1 MIGGMICVITLQFEI
16 QQQSLKRTDHE
27 FLVNKSK
34 NIIQAH
40 FKFSGELWEENS
52 EKYVIFKDS
61 WNNKTRIHLDE
72 NSCKI
77 PDNVLEG
84 DFFKLAIYA
93 GDRITTNY
101 IIIPLSS
108 TISPQK
114 SNTPISE
121 NSNIFN
127 SIFESL
133 RKKYDDLVL
142 EENKLYCYSGDE
154 CLKIINFDDLILN
167 TYPTK
172 DYVESE
178 LNKKYDD
185 FTYEN
190 GSLLCFI
197 NGELRK
203 KIPITGIEEF
213 YTRKEIDEQF
223 NEVNNRLDKFIID
236 GEVIETDNSLL
247 LNFN

>member
-1 MIGGMICVITLQFEI
+1 MINVITLQFEI

-34 NIIQAH
+34 NIIRAH

-101 IIIPLSS
+101 IIVPLSN

-121 NSNIFN
+121 NINIFN
-127 SIFESL
+127 I
-133 RKKYDDLVL
+133 R
-142 EENKLYCYSGDE
+142 
-154 CLKIINFDDLILN
+154 
-167 TYPTK
+167 
-172 DYVESE
+172 
-178 LNKKYDD
+178 
-185 FTYEN
+185 
-190 GSLLCFI
+190 
-197 NGELRK
+197 
-203 KIPITGIEEF
+203 
-213 YTRKEIDEQF
+213 
-223 NEVNNRLDKFIID
+223 
-236 GEVIETDNSLL
+236 
-247 LNFN
+247 

>member
-1 MIGGMICVITLQFEI
+1 MIGGMISVITLQFEI

-101 IIIPLSS
+101 IIVPLSS

-127 SIFESL
+127 SIF
-133 RKKYDDLVL
+133 KYIVL
-142 EENKLYCYSGDE
+142 
-154 CLKIINFDDLILN
+154 
-167 TYPTK
+167 T
-172 DYVESE
+172 
-178 LNKKYDD
+178 
-185 FTYEN
+185 
-190 GSLLCFI
+190 
-197 NGELRK
+197 
-203 KIPITGIEEF
+203 
-213 YTRKEIDEQF
+213 
-223 NEVNNRLDKFIID
+223 
-236 GEVIETDNSLL
+236 
-247 LNFN
+247 